1 MMKKILLLSAL
12 SLMILMVGCSDG
24 KDNIYGEYKLDEVSF
39 LSPLSSSTK
48 DSVKERMKDSTYII
62 QEDLFKVQSTEL
74 PVEVISP
81 KYVKEEVDTESLA
94 MFDTDFFRK
103 NRIKAQYTIYDQ
115 DGIKIKSILYVSSDE
130 LWIATNINVAPN
142 GQLVI
147 FYIFKLSK

>member
-1 MMKKILLLSAL
+1 MKKILLFSVL
-12 SLMILMVGCSDG
+12 SLFILTVGCSSDG
-24 KDNIYGEYKLDEVSF
+24 KDNIYGEYKLEEVSF

-74 PVEVISP
+74 PIEVISP

-103 NRIKAQYTIYDQ
+103 NRIKAQYSIYDH
-115 DGIKIKSILYVSSDE
+115 DGNKIKLILYVSSDD

-142 GQLVI
+142 GKLVI
-147 FYIFKLSK
+147 FYIFKLS